1 MGSAGPARPEATR
14 ALASWAL
21 GRELRLCPCLFKRE
35 SAERLLCAEQH
46 TRLQGG
52 GRSGEE
58 GDFAFVGVGA
68 AGRDKL
74 LLQVDV
80 QGRQTGSVTASH
92 GHPGVGDTPDG
103 ASELRSD
110 ADPSLPCQG

>member
-21 GRELRLCPCLFKRE
+21 GGELRSRPRLFKRE

-58 GDFAFVGVGA
+58 
-68 AGRDKL
+68 
-74 LLQVDV
+74 
-80 QGRQTGSVTASH
+80 
-92 GHPGVGDTPDG
+92 
-103 ASELRSD
+103 
-110 ADPSLPCQG
+110 